1 MRLQEQRTRLKEFRL
16 NDERRQLQQLRATIL
31 EFRRIVADL
40 EKQIAIEE
48 RQVGIYDKDHF
59 AYPILAKS
67 ARQRIDNLLLSIR
80 DLLLR
85 QESLESHLESESN
98 SDKSVS

>member
-1 MRLQEQRTRLKEFRL
+1 MRLREQINGLKGFRL
-16 NDERRQLQQLRATIL
+16 NEKNRQLQQLRATIL
-31 EFRRIVADL
+31 EFRRIVDNL

-48 RQVGIYDKDHF
+48 RQVGIYDKNHF

-67 ARQRIDNLLLSIR
+67 ARQRADNLLISIR

-85 QESLESHLESESN
+85 QKMLEDSLETT
-98 SDKSVS
+98 SDGDE